1 MRRYAMSKADD
12 FMELLNPDNFDR
24 TDILHTPTMEAK
36 LGNGELTLT
45 VPYGKFLL
53 NAENTQML
61 TRFLSERVKVD
72 PLPPAGDF
80 PEDYQAK
87 RVI

>member
-1 MRRYAMSKADD
+1 MSRADD
-12 FMELLNPDNFDR
+12 FMEALNPDNFDR

-36 LGNGELTLT
+36 FEDGDLMITL
-45 VPYGKFLL
+45 PYGKFLL
-53 NAENTQML
+53 NAENTKML

-80 PEDYQAK
+80 DDYQPK

>member
-1 MRRYAMSKADD
+1 MSKADD
-12 FMELLNPDNFDR
+12 FMEQLNPDNFDK
-24 TDILHTPTMEAK
+24 IEGLHTPTMQLWLE
-36 LGNGELTLT
+36 NGCLMLT
-45 VPYGKFLL
+45 VPSGKFVL
-53 NAENTQML
+53 NVEDTKQL

-72 PLPPAGDF
+72 PLPPAGEF